1 MQTISNNLILRRNK
15 MKEQRITV
23 TINEDGSL
31 DLKTDGI
38 KGEAC
43 LSEVEELLDGLA
55 EITDVKKTDE
65 YYQKIN
71 VSQKNTITQK

>member
-1 MQTISNNLILRRNK
+1 
-15 MKEQRITV
+15 MKEQRINI

-43 LSEVEELLDGLA
+43 LSEVEEILSELA
-55 EITDVKKTDE
+55 NIKEVKKTDE
-65 YYQKIN
+65 YYQKVN
-71 VSQKNTITQK
+71 VSQKNINIQK

>member
-1 MQTISNNLILRRNK
+1 MQ
-15 MKEQRITV
+15 EQRINI

-43 LSEVEELLDGLA
+43 LSEVEEFLDELA
-55 EITDVKKTDE
+55 DIKEVKKTDE
-65 YYQKIN
+65 YYQKVN
-71 VSQKNTITQK
+71 VSQKNINIQK

>member
-1 MQTISNNLILRRNK
+1 
-15 MKEQRITV
+15 MKEQRINI

-43 LSEVEELLDGLA
+43 LSEVEELLDELA
-55 EITDVKKTDE
+55 DIKEVKKTDE
-65 YYQKIN
+65 YYQKISP
-71 VSQKNTITQK
+71 SQKNINIQKNK

>member
-1 MQTISNNLILRRNK
+1 
-15 MKEQRITV
+15 MKEQRINI

-43 LSEVEELLDGLA
+43 LSEVEEILNELA
-55 EITDVKKTDE
+55 DIKEVKKTDE
-65 YYQKIN
+65 YYQKVN
-71 VSQKNTITQK
+71 VSQKNINIQK

>member
-1 MQTISNNLILRRNK
+1 
-15 MKEQRITV
+15 MKEQRINI

-43 LSEVEELLDGLA
+43 LSEVEELLDELA
-55 EITDVKKTDE
+55 DIKEVKNTDE
-65 YYQKIN
+65 YYQKVN
-71 VSQKNTITQK
+71 VSQKNINIQK

>member
-1 MQTISNNLILRRNK
+1 MQ
-15 MKEQRITV
+15 EQRITV

-43 LSEVEELLDGLA
+43 LSEVEEILSELA
-55 EITDVKKTDE
+55 DIKEVKKTDE
-65 YYQKIN
+65 YYQKVN
-71 VSQKNTITQK
+71 VSQKNINIQK

>member
-1 MQTISNNLILRRNK
+1 
-15 MKEQRITV
+15 MKQQRINI

-43 LSEVEELLDGLA
+43 LSEVEEILSELA
-55 EITDVKKTDE
+55 DIKEVKKTDE
-65 YYQKIN
+65 YYQKVN
-71 VSQKNTITQK
+71 VSQKNINIQK

>member
-1 MQTISNNLILRRNK
+1 
-15 MKEQRITV
+15 MKEQRINI

-43 LSEVEELLDGLA
+43 LSEVEEILSELA
-55 EITDVKKTDE
+55 DIKEVKKTDE
-65 YYQKIN
+65 YYQKVN
-71 VSQKNTITQK
+71 VSQKNINIQK

>member
-1 MQTISNNLILRRNK
+1 MQ
-15 MKEQRITV
+15 EQRITV

-43 LSEVEELLDGLA
+43 LSEVEEILNELA
-55 EITDVKKTDE
+55 DIKEVKKTDE
-65 YYQKIN
+65 YYQKVN
-71 VSQKNTITQK
+71 VSQKNISIQK

>member
-1 MQTISNNLILRRNK
+1 ML
-15 MKEQRITV
+15 EQRITV

-43 LSEVEELLDGLA
+43 LSEVEEILNELA
-55 EITDVKKTDE
+55 DIKEVKKTDE
-65 YYQKIN
+65 YYKKVN
-71 VSQKNTITQK
+71 VSQKNINIQK

>member
-1 MQTISNNLILRRNK
+1 
-15 MKEQRITV
+15 MKEQRINI

-43 LSEVEELLDGLA
+43 LSEVEEFLDELA
-55 EITDVKKTDE
+55 DIKEVKKTDE
-65 YYQKIN
+65 YYQKVN
-71 VSQKNTITQK
+71 VSQKNINIQK

>member
-1 MQTISNNLILRRNK
+1 
-15 MKEQRITV
+15 MKEQRINI

-43 LSEVEELLDGLA
+43 LSEVEEILDELA
-55 EITDVKKTDE
+55 DIKEVKKTNE
-65 YYQKIN
+65 YYQKVN
-71 VSQKNTITQK
+71 VSQKNINIQK

>member
-1 MQTISNNLILRRNK
+1 

-38 KGEAC
+38 KGETC
-43 LSEVEELLDGLA
+43 LSEVEEILNGLA
-55 EITDVKKTDE
+55 EITEVKKTDE
-65 YYQKIN
+65 YYQKVA
-71 VSQKNTITQK
+71 VSQKNTIIQR

>member
-1 MQTISNNLILRRNK
+1 MQ
-15 MKEQRITV
+15 EQRINI

-43 LSEVEELLDGLA
+43 LSEVEELLDELVDIK
-55 EITDVKKTDE
+55 EVKKTDE
-65 YYQKIN
+65 YYQKVN
-71 VSQKNTITQK
+71 VSQKNINIQK

>member
-1 MQTISNNLILRRNK
+1 ML
-15 MKEQRITV
+15 EQRITV

-43 LSEVEELLDGLA
+43 LSEVEEILSELA
-55 EITDVKKTDE
+55 DIKEVKKTDE
-65 YYQKIN
+65 YYQKVN
-71 VSQKNTITQK
+71 VSQKNINIQK

>member
-1 MQTISNNLILRRNK
+1 
-15 MKEQRITV
+15 MKEQRINI

-43 LSEVEELLDGLA
+43 LSEVEEILDGLA
-55 EITDVKKTDE
+55 DIKDIKKTDE
-65 YYQKIN
+65 YYQKVGASAQNIN
-71 VSQKNTITQK
+71 IQGR

>member
-1 MQTISNNLILRRNK
+1 
-15 MKEQRITV
+15 MKEQRINI

-43 LSEVEELLDGLA
+43 LSEVEELLDELA
-55 EITDVKKTDE
+55 DIKEVKKTDE
-65 YYQKIN
+65 YYQKVN
-71 VSQKNTITQK
+71 VSQKNINIQKQPQARLWRGEKK

>member
-1 MQTISNNLILRRNK
+1 ML
-15 MKEQRITV
+15 EQRITV

-43 LSEVEELLDGLA
+43 LSEVEGILSELADIK
-55 EITDVKKTDE
+55 EVKKTDE
-65 YYQKIN
+65 YYQKVN
-71 VSQKNTITQK
+71 VSQKNINIQK

>member
-1 MQTISNNLILRRNK
+1 MQ
-15 MKEQRITV
+15 EQRITV

-43 LSEVEELLDGLA
+43 LSEVEEILDELA
-55 EITDVKKTDE
+55 DIKEVKKTDE
-65 YYQKIN
+65 YYQKVN
-71 VSQKNTITQK
+71 VSQKNINIQK

>member
-1 MQTISNNLILRRNK
+1 

-43 LSEVEELLDGLA
+43 LSEVEELLDELA
-55 EITDVKKTDE
+55 DIKEVKKTDE
-65 YYQKIN
+65 YYQKVN
-71 VSQKNTITQK
+71 VSQKNINIQK

>member
-1 MQTISNNLILRRNK
+1 
-15 MKEQRITV
+15 MKEQRINI

-43 LSEVEELLDGLA
+43 LSEVEELLDELA
-55 EITDVKKTDE
+55 DIKEVKKTDE
-65 YYQKIN
+65 YYQKVN
-71 VSQKNTITQK
+71 VSQKNINIQK

>member
-1 MQTISNNLILRRNK
+1 
-15 MKEQRITV
+15 MKEQRINI

-43 LSEVEELLDGLA
+43 LSEIEELLDELA
-55 EITDVKKTDE
+55 DIKEVKKTDE
-65 YYQKIN
+65 YYQKVN
-71 VSQKNTITQK
+71 VSQKNINIQK

>member
-1 MQTISNNLILRRNK
+1 
-15 MKEQRITV
+15 MKEQRINI

-43 LSEVEELLDGLA
+43 LSEVEEILIELA
-55 EITDVKKTDE
+55 DIKEVKKTDE
-65 YYQKIN
+65 YYQKVN
-71 VSQKNTITQK
+71 VSQKNINIQK

>member
-1 MQTISNNLILRRNK
+1 
-15 MKEQRITV
+15 MKEQRINI

-43 LSEVEELLDGLA
+43 LSEVEELLDELA
-55 EITDVKKTDE
+55 DIKEVKKTDE
-65 YYQKIN
+65 YYQKVN
-71 VSQKNTITQK
+71 VSQKNINIQKSIL

>member
-1 MQTISNNLILRRNK
+1 
-15 MKEQRITV
+15 MKEQRINI

-43 LSEVEELLDGLA
+43 LSEVEELLDELVDIK
-55 EITDVKKTDE
+55 EVKKTDE

-71 VSQKNTITQK
+71 VSQKNINIQK